1 VKVIGAGFGRTGT
14 LSLKAAL
21 ERLGFGPCYHMV
33 EFLEHPEHGP
43 LWASALRGETVD
55 WEHVFAAY
63 ESTTDWPA
71 CNFWRQLA
79 DTYPEARVVLT
90 VRDPERWW
98 NSMESTIFAA
108 VRAGT
113 LPGSAAAVAA
123 MRQMSEL
130 LMAAN
135 FEGRIGDR
143 EHVLRR
149 FEEHNDRVRR
159 GIAPDRLL
167 VYQVSQGWG
176 PLCDFLGVEEPDEP
190 FPRLNEG
197 ANFAA
202 FVQELSGRASGASGE
217 DRGPGEAAGQVSPG

>member
-1 VKVIGAGFGRTGT
+1 MKVIGAGFGRTGT

-43 LWASALRGETVD
+43 LWVSALRGETID
-55 WEHVFAAY
+55 WADVFAAY

-71 CNFWRQLA
+71 CNFWRELA
-79 DTYPEARVVLT
+79 DAYPGARVVLT

-98 NSMESTIFAA
+98 NSIESTLFAA
-108 VRAGT
+108 MRAGA
-113 LPGSAAAVAA
+113 LPGSPAAAAE

-130 LMAAN
+130 LMGAT
-135 FEGRIGDR
+135 FDGRIADR
-143 EHVLRR
+143 EHVVRR

-159 GIAPDRLL
+159 GIPPDRLL

-176 PLCDFLGVEEPDEP
+176 ALCDFLDVAEPDEP
-190 FPRLNEG
+190 FPHLNEG
-197 ANFAA
+197 ANFP
-202 FVQELSGRASGASGE
+202 ELIRELTRRTSGTFS
-217 DRGPGEAAGQVSPG
+217 DPGPG